1 MTDSSCA
8 SSKHL
13 QTRRFLDTINGYL
26 LDIQRMLIQLHREA
40 NERPAPFVDHAGV
53 LRDSKTGRPINGHA
67 TEVTED
73 DDAMGK
79 FLHTPSHP
87 RALNILH
94 FTVGYS
100 FFDSAEVELASR
112 RKRYQ
117 QPNVGKIIPLA
128 EY

>member
-1 MTDSSCA
+1 M
-8 SSKHL
+8 H
-13 QTRRFLDTINGYL
+13 GYL

-67 TEVTED
+67 IEVSED
-73 DDAMGK
+73 DDPMGK
-79 FLHTPSHP
+79 ILSVPGLWSVAENFLS
-87 RALNILH
+87 
-94 FTVGYS
+94 VGYS
-100 FFDSAEVELASR
+100 FFDSAGVELASR

-117 QPNVGKIIPLA
+117 PSNVGKIIPLA

>member
-1 MTDSSCA
+1 M
-8 SSKHL
+8 
-13 QTRRFLDTINGYL
+13 NGYL
-26 LDIQRMLIQLHREA
+26 LDIQRMLIQIHREA

-53 LRDSKTGRPINGHA
+53 LRDSKTGRPINGHT
-67 TEVTED
+67 TEATED
-73 DDAMGK
+73 DDAMSGSFYLFEQNQAAEK
-79 FLHTPSHP
+79 H
-87 RALNILH
+87 RGY
-94 FTVGYS
+94 TVGYS

>member
-1 MTDSSCA
+1 
-8 SSKHL
+8 
-13 QTRRFLDTINGYL
+13 
-26 LDIQRMLIQLHREA
+26 MLIQLHREA

-67 TEVTED
+67 FEVTEG
-73 DDAMGK
+73 DDAMGESFYNLK
-79 FLHTPSHP
+79 RH
-87 RALNILH
+87 RAAEKSRGYP
-94 FTVGYS
+94 VGYS

-112 RKRYQ
+112 RKHY